1 MSSLLIISTMLRE
14 LWQTILSNNLT
25 CYGSLEGSEMRSSIN
40 VIMQQIVHVEKVS
53 GRQYIVINLLVM
65 GCRRGVGWGVL

>member
-25 CYGSLEGSEMRSSIN
+25 CYGSLEGSGMRSSIN